1 VVNAATGGIVTFKA
15 SGQTGVSI
23 AVGETA
29 FVYFNGTDYVKVV
42 GTATAGAAGG
52 SNTQVQFNSSGVL
65 AGSSNMT
72 FNGTTLTVNDLT
84 DSSLTATRVVY
95 AGASGNLVDSANLT
109 FDGTTLTAN
118 ALTVT
123 NAVTLSG
130 GTANGVAYLNGS
142 KVVTSGSALTFDGTT
157 LSNSVSGTPLSLNR
171 TGAGTALIEL
181 KQSGTVGSYIGT
193 SGSSDVIFFNGSAS
207 ELMRLNGTGLGIGTS
222 SPAAKLDVL
231 GASAGATV
239 SQFTSNETGTTT
251 SLAVFQRSGGAV
263 AAAIKYNATN
273 SPLTIDFGTTTSHAL
288 TFLTA
293 NTERARI
300 DSSGNFMVGTTSATR
315 FIDFEKNQNA
325 STILRVGNTTSGTG
339 AYSALQLSSSTTSYL
354 YNFSNAYTTSGI
366 FVAGATVLDAGGS
379 GGLLFNAASV
389 GILFNT
395 GSTERVRIDS
405 SGNVGIGTSS
415 PSTYSVAPN
424 LVVAASGGGGMT
436 IRTSNASYGGVFFA
450 DGTTGD
456 EQYRGFV
463 QYNHNYAG
471 VVDSLLF
478 GTAGVGRMT
487 LDSSG
492 NLGIGTSSPSQRL
505 ALQGSSTTYALAETT
520 GTGTSSG
527 FRMKAGASSDY
538 TLYTTQGV
546 NQFSIYDNVASA
558 DRLTISSSGN
568 VGISTTTPAAK
579 LHIAVADA
587 AVDGTKG
594 VRITNPAGT
603 IVVLECGV
611 SSDSFVGT
619 TSGSDFSIRS
629 NNIERL
635 KFPNAGGVQAVT
647 TISVGNATPSA
658 SGAGITFPA
667 TQSASSNA
675 NTLDDY
681 EEGTWTP
688 NQGSG
693 LTVVGTFQ
701 SAGYYTK
708 IGNLVTITGYVRGTT
723 SVACAA
729 AGIICTNAPFAGA
742 VAGIFWVGSVI
753 NWSADSGA
761 SCAVQQDTSNIY
773 NGTAVTASDRLSFSI
788 TYRAA

>member
-315 FIDFEKNQNA
+315 FIDFEKNQ
-325 STILRVGNTTSGTG
+325 
-339 AYSALQLSSSTTSYL
+339 
-354 YNFSNAYTTSGI
+354 
-366 FVAGATVLDAGGS
+366 
-379 GGLLFNAASV
+379 
-389 GILFNT
+389 
-395 GSTERVRIDS
+395 
-405 SGNVGIGTSS
+405 
-415 PSTYSVAPN
+415 
-424 LVVAASGGGGMT
+424 
-436 IRTSNASYGGVFFA
+436 
-450 DGTTGD
+450 
-456 EQYRGFV
+456 
-463 QYNHNYAG
+463 
-471 VVDSLLF
+471 
-478 GTAGVGRMT
+478 
-487 LDSSG
+487 
-492 NLGIGTSSPSQRL
+492 
-505 ALQGSSTTYALAETT
+505 
-520 GTGTSSG
+520 
-527 FRMKAGASSDY
+527 
-538 TLYTTQGV
+538 
-546 NQFSIYDNVASA
+546 
-558 DRLTISSSGN
+558 
-568 VGISTTTPAAK
+568 
-579 LHIAVADA
+579 
-587 AVDGTKG
+587 
-594 VRITNPAGT
+594 
-603 IVVLECGV
+603 
-611 SSDSFVGT
+611 
-619 TSGSDFSIRS
+619 
-629 NNIERL
+629 
-635 KFPNAGGVQAVT
+635 
-647 TISVGNATPSA
+647 
-658 SGAGITFPA
+658 
-667 TQSASSNA
+667 
-675 NTLDDY
+675 
-681 EEGTWTP
+681 
-688 NQGSG
+688 
-693 LTVVGTFQ
+693 
-701 SAGYYTK
+701 
-708 IGNLVTITGYVRGTT
+708 
-723 SVACAA
+723 
-729 AGIICTNAPFAGA
+729 
-742 VAGIFWVGSVI
+742 
-753 NWSADSGA
+753 
-761 SCAVQQDTSNIY
+761 
-773 NGTAVTASDRLSFSI
+773 
-788 TYRAA
+788 